1 MQHPARLALVALLSS
16 TVTFSAYAQ
25 PTADALAGLAAP
37 LPGAPAAAPVA
48 CVDAPV
54 KDPAIWDKS
63 ILAGLNYTEGNTKV
77 TNLNLNGKVAR
88 DYENNVWR
96 FETDYNYG
104 SAAEGPDDPRE
115 ENKNNIR
122 VLGDYK
128 RVVNDTWFAAV
139 GSSFFHD
146 EIADLK
152 YRGIL
157 NPGIGAF
164 LVRDEDVK
172 FSLEAGPAY
181 VWEKKGDIT
190 DDYLAPRV
198 ADRLTWKVSETAKLF
213 QYAEFLT
220 SVDDTENYIVTAEGG
235 IEAALNSYLSL
246 VLSVRDNYI
255 NQPAEGRVQND
266 VATITA
272 LKVTL

>member
-1 MQHPARLALVALLSS
+1 
-16 TVTFSAYAQ
+16 
-25 PTADALAGLAAP
+25 
-37 LPGAPAAAPVA
+37 
-48 CVDAPV
+48 
-54 KDPAIWDKS
+54 
-63 ILAGLNYTEGNTKV
+63 
-77 TNLNLNGKVAR
+77 
-88 DYENNVWR
+88 
-96 FETDYNYG
+96 
-104 SAAEGPDDPRE
+104 
-115 ENKNNIR
+115 
-122 VLGDYK
+122 
-128 RVVNDTWFAAV
+128 
-139 GSSFFHD
+139 
-146 EIADLK
+146 
-152 YRGIL
+152 
-157 NPGIGAF
+157 
-164 LVRDEDVK
+164 
-172 FSLEAGPAY
+172 